1 MGLSQQD
8 PKDFFVSPSRDPLLR
23 ACCTLF
29 FRHQAKLSIIRTLV
43 PQGPGTTAETIPYSL
58 DAVNSRQFPPT
69 GPHEG
74 WL

>member
-8 PKDFFVSPSRDPLLR
+8 PKDFFVSPTLDPLLR

-29 FRHQAKLSIIRTLV
+29 FLHQAKLCIPRLLV
-43 PQGPGTTAETIPYSL
+43 PQWPGTTAETIPYAL
-58 DAVNSRQFPPT
+58 DTVNIRQFPPT
-69 GPHEG
+69 GPHKG